1 MENERF
7 TKIMFLLDRVQ
18 NNSSNWNSQVKNTLE
33 SLDMEST
40 YTNFTSCSL
49 HYTCRGKVMYMYVL
63 IFKPNCSTIFRCAC
77 TKTSDTYIVYILFLI
92 QLHIHTRKIRH
103 ARSLKTHQ
111 IKIDSLDVVY
121 FPSLRVETS
130 CHRGEAVKDR
140 IRNLCEFRSNEIE
153 TEKQFLSHCLFSNKQ
168 WCRLIHKIGYNFVIY
183 VKILLIKVLCSSV

>member
-92 QLHIHTRKIRH
+92 QLYKYILEKYVT
-103 ARSLKTHQ
+103 
-111 IKIDSLDVVY
+111 LDLSK
-121 FPSLRVETS
+121 P
-130 CHRGEAVKDR
+130 
-140 IRNLCEFRSNEIE
+140 FRSKS
-153 TEKQFLSHCLFSNKQ
+153 T
-168 WCRLIHKIGYNFVIY
+168 
-183 VKILLIKVLCSSV
+183 VLRCGVLP

>member
-1 MENERF
+1 MCCVFGIDYIMYVENERF

-18 NNSSNWNSQVKNTLE
+18 NNSSNQNSQVKNTLE

-40 YTNFTSCSL
+40 YTNFTPSNLPYTC
-49 HYTCRGKVMYMYVL
+49 TCRGKVIHVCTNFL
-63 IFKPNCSTIFRCAC
+63 TELLQNIRIRCAC

-103 ARSLKTHQ
+103 ARSLKTLQ
-111 IKIDSLDVVY
+111 IKIESVQIWCTSLA
-121 FPSLRVETS
+121 SLRVETS

-140 IRNLCEFRSNEIE
+140 IRNLWEFRSNEIE

-168 WCRLIHKIGYNFVIY
+168 
-183 VKILLIKVLCSSV
+183 